1 MRVKEYG
8 NVWNL
13 IPFDVSIMLCVYLAV
28 EKAVERER
36 K

>member
-13 IPFDVSIMLCVYLAV
+13 IPFNVSIELCVYLAAG
-28 EKAVERER
+28 KAVERER

>member
-1 MRVKEYG
+1 MRVNEYE

-13 IPFDVSIMLCVYLAV
+13 IPFDVSIELCACLAV
-28 EKAVERER
+28 GKAVERER